1 MKDLL
6 TNIKKKSLQRPLWY
20 TIHQI
25 YRGNTGS
32 AVDTIFLTFWSC
44 TENSFCIFFFLIIS
58 FLGDETY
65 HKTQEG
71 VCKVHES

>member
-32 AVDTIFLTFWSC
+32 PVLRTRFV
-44 TENSFCIFFFLIIS
+44 FFFLIIS